1 MNLRRHA
8 TPVHPGIQLAPLV
21 DVLLLLLIFFL
32 MTWNAARNENELDVK
47 VPKASAAKERPAP
60 IGDVVVNVKVDGNVV
75 VNRRTL
81 NTDELTELLKGLV
94 QLNPEQAVVIRGDE
108 TGAYRNIVNV
118 LNICT
123 QAGVTN
129 VAFATAK

>member
-1 MNLRRHA
+1 MNLRSRA

-32 MTWNAARNENELDVK
+32 LTWNAARNENELDVK
-47 VPKASAAKERPAP
+47 VPKASAAREKTAP
-60 IGDVVVNVKVDGNVV
+60 IGDVVVNVKADGNVV

-108 TGAYRNIVNV
+108 GGAYRNIVNV

>member
-1 MNLRRHA
+1 MH
-8 TPVHPGIQLAPLV
+8 HPGIQLAPLV

-32 MTWNAARNENELDVK
+32 LTWNAARTENELDVK
-47 VPKASAAKERPAP
+47 VPKASAAREKSAP
-60 IGDVVVNVKVDGNVV
+60 IGDVVVNVRADGNVV

-81 NTDELTELLKGLV
+81 TGPELTELLKSLV
-94 QLNPEQAVVIRGDE
+94 QLNSEQAVVIRGDE
-108 TGAYRNIVNV
+108 GGAYKKIIDV

-123 QAGVTN
+123 EAGISN

>member
-1 MNLRRHA
+1 
-8 TPVHPGIQLAPLV
+8 
-21 DVLLLLLIFFL
+21 
-32 MTWNAARNENELDVK
+32 
-47 VPKASAAKERPAP
+47 
-60 IGDVVVNVKVDGNVV
+60 

-81 NTDELTELLKGLV
+81 TTEELTELLKGLV